1 MNNMSNISFKDN
13 SAQFLEELSQ
23 RIDKA
28 LTAVGIQIE
37 GEAKEE
43 LNNSPK
49 RIDTGLLRNSITY
62 ALSGEA
68 PAISSYHGDN
78 SSKYSK
84 VESVPV
90 GHYNGTAPS
99 DPDDQ
104 RAVYIGSN
112 VEYAAYVHEGT
123 QKMAPNRFLKNA
135 VTRNEEQIRKYIE
148 RELKDQ

>member
-1 MNNMSNISFKDN
+1 MSSVNFVDN
-13 SAQFLEELSQ
+13 SDKFLAELSQ

-43 LNNSPK
+43 LNGTTGNPK
-49 RIDTGLLRNSITY
+49 RIDTGLLRNSLTY
-62 ALSGEA
+62 ALSGES
-68 PAISSYHGDN
+68 PAISSYRGDN

-84 VESVPV
+84 VESIPV
-90 GHYNGTAPS
+90 GYYNGTAPS

-104 RAVYIGSN
+104 RAVYVGTN

-148 RELKDQ
+148 RELKG

>member
-1 MNNMSNISFKDN
+1 MNNMSNISFTDN
-13 SAQFLEELSQ
+13 SAQFLAELSQ
-23 RIDKA
+23 KIDKA
-28 LTAVGIQIE
+28 LTAVGIHIE

-84 VESVPV
+84 AESIPV
-90 GHYNGTAPS
+90 GYYNGTAPS
-99 DPDDQ
+99 DPDNA

-112 VEYAAYVHEGT
+112 VEYAAYV
-123 QKMAPNRFLKNA
+123 
-135 VTRNEEQIRKYIE
+135 
-148 RELKDQ
+148 

>member
-1 MNNMSNISFKDN
+1 MAGFNFIDN
-13 SAQFLEELSQ
+13 SAQFLAELSQ

-28 LTAVGIQIE
+28 LTAVGIHIE

-84 VESVPV
+84 VQSVPV
-90 GHYNGTAPS
+90 GYYNGTAPS

-104 RAVYIGSN
+104 RAVYVGTN
-112 VEYAAYVHEGT
+112 VEYATYVHEGT

>member
-1 MNNMSNISFKDN
+1 MNNMSNISFTDN
-13 SAQFLEELSQ
+13 SAQFLAELSQ

-43 LNNSPK
+43 LNGTTGSPK

-84 VESVPV
+84 VQSVPV
-90 GHYNGTAPS
+90 GYYNGTAPS
-99 DPDDQ
+99 DPDNA
-104 RAVYIGSN
+104 RAVYVGSN
-112 VEYAAYVHEGT
+112 VEYAAYV
-123 QKMAPNRFLKNA
+123 
-135 VTRNEEQIRKYIE
+135 
-148 RELKDQ
+148 

>member
-1 MNNMSNISFKDN
+1 MSSVNFVDN
-13 SAQFLEELSQ
+13 SDKFLAELSQ

-28 LTAVGIQIE
+28 LTAVGEHIE

-49 RIDTGLLRNSITY
+49 RIDTGLLRNSITH

-84 VESVPV
+84 VESIPV
-90 GHYNGTAPS
+90 GYYNGTAPS

-104 RAVYIGSN
+104 RAVYVGTN

-123 QKMAPNRFLKNA
+123 RRMDPNRFLKNA

>member
-1 MNNMSNISFKDN
+1 MAGFNFIDN
-13 SAQFLEELSQ
+13 SSQFLAELSQ

-28 LTAVGIQIE
+28 LTAVGIHIE

-84 VESVPV
+84 AESIPV
-90 GHYNGTAPS
+90 GYYNGTAPS

-104 RAVYIGSN
+104 RAVYVGTN

-135 VTRNEEQIRKYIE
+135 FTKNEEQIRKYIKE
-148 RELKDQ
+148 EFES

>member
-1 MNNMSNISFKDN
+1 MNNMSNISFTDN
-13 SAQFLEELSQ
+13 SAQFLAELSQ

-28 LTAVGIQIE
+28 LTAVGIHIE

-49 RIDTGLLRNSITY
+49 RIDTGLLRNSITH

-84 VESVPV
+84 VESIPV

-104 RAVYIGSN
+104 RAVYVGSN
-112 VEYAAYVHEGT
+112 VQYAGYVHEGT

-135 VTRNEEQIRKYIE
+135 VTRNEDQIRKYIE
-148 RELKDQ
+148 RELKR